1 MNKWIIGARVKTLPA
16 AVAPVLI
23 GTAYATQISWLNA
36 SLAMLVA
43 LFLQIAVNYSNDY
56 SDGTKGTD
64 SNRVGPIRLVASGL
78 ATAKSVKQAAV
89 ISFVIAAIAGTILAI
104 NVSYWLI
111 VVGAI
116 SIWAAWGYT
125 GGKKPY
131 GYFGFGELSVFIF
144 FGLVAT
150 VGSYYVQEQVI
161 NWQIIFLA
169 IPVGAHSCAILAI
182 NNLRDLPQDALS
194 GKRTMAVKIG
204 DKNTRR
210 FFVLLLAT
218 AQILAIGTSA
228 ITQLAFIS
236 TLCLPLT
243 FLISKEVL
251 AGAAGKELIS
261 VLTKTAKLQLLMAVF
276 ITTALIIQKG

>member
-56 SDGTKGTD
+56 SDGIKGTD

-194 GKRTMAVKIG
+194 GKRTMAVKLG

-236 TLCLPLT
+236 ALCLPLT
-243 FLISKEVL
+243 FLISREVL

-261 VLTKTAKLQLLMAVF
+261 VLTKTAKLQLLMAVLV
-276 ITTALIIQKG
+276 TTALIIQKG

>member
-36 SLAMLVA
+36 LLAMLVA

-56 SDGTKGTD
+56 SDGIKGTD

-169 IPVGAHSCAILAI
+169 IPVGTHSCAILAI

-218 AQILAIGTSA
+218 AQISAIGTTA
-228 ITQLAFIS
+228 ITQLASIS
-236 TLCLPLT
+236 ALCLPLT

-261 VLTKTAKLQLLMAVF
+261 ILTKTAKLQLLMAVL
-276 ITTALIIQKG
+276 ITAALIIQKG